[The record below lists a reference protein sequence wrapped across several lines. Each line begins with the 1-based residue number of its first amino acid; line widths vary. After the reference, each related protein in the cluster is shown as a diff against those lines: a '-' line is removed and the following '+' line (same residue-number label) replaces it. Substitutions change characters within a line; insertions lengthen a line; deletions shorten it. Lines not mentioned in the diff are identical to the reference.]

1 MKLINISL
9 LVSCGVHNSVGDF
22 YYGQPE
28 VIRFMPLVDG
38 DRVYENISYE
48 SDYGLNSL
56 DSIDLVAKRH
66 MWERFAAYEHSFR
79 IVEIFDE
86 VGGLN
91 ADLYVDITNISSDDA
106 LMLKL
111 SI

>member
-1 MKLINISL
+1 MTLINISL
-9 LVSCGVHNSVGDF
+9 LISSGVHNSVGDF

-28 VIRFMPLVDG
+28 VIGFMSMEDG

-48 SDYGLNSL
+48 SDHGLKSL
-56 DSIDLVAKRH
+56 DSIDLIVRRH

-86 VGGLN
+86 MGGLK
-91 ADLYVDITNISSDDA
+91 ADLYVDITNIPSDDA